1 MSMSSLVDIDWEIFD
16 LYAKIQG
23 VSEFDTYFFITGTPI
38 KTTPYVKISVRQFV
52 LIKELEQ
59 F

>member
-1 MSMSSLVDIDWEIFD
+1 MNGYFLNFSPSVS
-16 LYAKIQG
+16 KSTIQG

-38 KTTPYVKISVRQFV
+38 KTTPYVKISVRQFG
-52 LIKELEQ
+52 LMKELEQ

>member
-1 MSMSSLVDIDWEIFD
+1 MNFI
-16 LYAKIQG
+16 IQG

>member
-1 MSMSSLVDIDWEIFD
+1 MYIII
-16 LYAKIQG
+16 LYIINIIYYNILYYIQG

-38 KTTPYVKISVRQFV
+38 KTTPYVKISVRQFG